1 MSPKVKKLITGIGVF
16 LFWILV
22 WEMIALII
30 SKSVILP
37 SPPEVL
43 KALLRLLKTKNF
55 YIACGKSVAYIFA
68 GLSAGIIIGVL
79 LAVLSKTIKLFGVV
93 ISPAIEVIKATPV
106 ASVIIVMLF
115 IFSKNILPML
125 ASALMVIPIVFMNI
139 RKGIESVPA
148 DKMEVAEIYNFT
160 SSKKL
165 KLLYL
170 PSALPYFYAGC
181 RSALGLAWKAGIAA
195 EVICVP
201 KSSIGTML
209 YSAKIYLESEELFA
223 LTAVI
228 IILSVIIEKIII
240 LALGKLCKGG
250 EAVL

>member
-55 YIACGKSVAYIFA
+55 YIACGRSVAYIFA

-115 IFSKNILPML
+115 IFYSGLLKTICKFTNN
-125 ASALMVIPIVFMNI
+125 AAKRFI
-139 RKGIESVPA
+139 RANETDSYKVRR
-148 DKMEVAEIYNFT
+148 K
-160 SSKKL
+160 
-165 KLLYL
+165 
-170 PSALPYFYAGC
+170 
-181 RSALGLAWKAGIAA
+181 RR
-195 EVICVP
+195 
-201 KSSIGTML
+201 
-209 YSAKIYLESEELFA
+209 LF
-223 LTAVI
+223 L
-228 IILSVIIEKIII
+228 
-240 LALGKLCKGG
+240 
-250 EAVL
+250 

>member
-1 MSPKVKKLITGIGVF
+1 MNSKVKKVIIGTGVF

-30 SKSVILP
+30 SKPVILP
-37 SPPEVL
+37 SPPAVL
-43 KALLRLLKTKNF
+43 KALLRLLGTKSF
-55 YIACGKSVAYIFA
+55 YIACGRSIAYIFA
-68 GLSAGIIIGVL
+68 GLTAGIIIGVA
-79 LAVLSKTIKLFGVV
+79 LAVLSKSLRPFGTL
-93 ISPAIEVIKATPV
+93 ISPAVEVIKATPV

-115 IFSKNILPML
+115 IFSKNIVPML
-125 ASALMVIPIVFMNI
+125 ASALMVIPIVFMNVK
-139 RKGIESVPA
+139 KGIESVPA
-148 DKMEVAEIYNFT
+148 DKAEVAQVYNFT
-160 SSKKL
+160 PSKKL
-165 KLLYL
+165 KFLYL
-170 PSALPYFYAGC
+170 PSAIPYFYAGC

-228 IILSVIIEKIII
+228 IILSVIIEKTII
-240 LALGKLCKGG
+240 LAFGRLYKGG
-250 EAVL
+250 KNIL

>member
-1 MSPKVKKLITGIGVF
+1 MNPKVKKIITGVGVF
-16 LFWILV
+16 LFWMLIL
-22 WEMIALII
+22 EMTSLII
-30 SKSVILP
+30 SKPVILP
-37 SPPEVL
+37 SPPAVL
-43 KALLRLLKTKNF
+43 KALLRLLKTKSF
-55 YIACGKSVAYIFA
+55 YIACGRSVAYIFA
-68 GLSAGIIIGVL
+68 GLAAGIIIGVA
-79 LAVLSKTIKLFGVV
+79 LAVLSKSVRLIGTV

-115 IFSKNILPML
+115 IFSKNIVPML
-125 ASALMVIPIVFMNI
+125 ASALMVVPIIFMNVK
-139 RKGIESVPA
+139 KGIESVPT
-148 DKMEVAEIYNFT
+148 DKAEVAQVYNFT
-160 SSKKL
+160 PSKKL
-165 KLLYL
+165 RLLYL

-201 KSSIGTML
+201 KSSVGTML

-223 LTAVI
+223 LSAVI
-228 IILSVIIEKIII
+228 VILSVIIEKIII

>member
-43 KALLRLLKTKNF
+43 KSLLRLLKTKNF
-55 YIACGKSVAYIFA
+55 YIACGRSVAYIFA

-115 IFSKNILPML
+115 IFSKNIVPML

>member
-1 MSPKVKKLITGIGVF
+1 MSPKVKKFITGIGVF

-115 IFSKNILPML
+115 IFSKNIVPML

-139 RKGIESVPA
+139 
-148 DKMEVAEIYNFT
+148 
-160 SSKKL
+160 
-165 KLLYL
+165 
-170 PSALPYFYAGC
+170 
-181 RSALGLAWKAGIAA
+181 
-195 EVICVP
+195 
-201 KSSIGTML
+201 
-209 YSAKIYLESEELFA
+209 
-223 LTAVI
+223 
-228 IILSVIIEKIII
+228 
-240 LALGKLCKGG
+240 
-250 EAVL
+250 